1 MTRYAD
7 PQRCPDCLEPI
18 AYGSTSCPSCGLS
31 LEGPLAGRLFQALSS
46 ADDLLLALRATRNVV
61 PAIAANTPGPPETE
75 LVLGPPTTAPHRSR
89 GLSAVSVPKILLGLG
104 AVCLLVAAL
113 VFLAVTWSVM
123 GVAGRTAT
131 LVGFT
136 VIAAGLAAWV
146 AHRDLRAA
154 AESLSLV
161 ALGLLAFD
169 VFGAR
174 DSGWFGDIS
183 TPGFFVVLG
192 AVMLVA
198 GAGAALAVRRTPT
211 GALSAAEV
219 IAALGLGSMTSGQI
233 AGDWFALSAAL
244 TVGTVLA
251 MAGAFAAHHLRLA
264 VLTIGAAAVASL
276 AWVMLVAT
284 SFDRAV
290 SHPSAHEL
298 WLEAEAWPLLASAA
312 IVGGLAVLRFLP
324 TGARV
329 TGLAIA
335 EVIVSSVLLVPFSQ
349 DTSTKLTIAVLVLL
363 AAACALT
370 WFTEKPWS
378 WACSVTTS
386 IGGAWMALVTA
397 QLAALALIRVAE
409 AGAELWG
416 GKLSSRLPQASAVG
430 GDGVSVGG
438 GFGGDN
444 IRFDAD
450 PSAWLLPIVAVAVFG
465 TAIVLA
471 RTLPAGTGL
480 VARFADPVVVIAVA
494 AVVVV
499 ATVALYPVPV
509 WLVLALML
517 LPALVF
523 TSWALHRQSAASLV
537 VGSLFLSGAVATS
550 LHDEWLTAG
559 ALLVALGLSTVVF
572 LRWAQSDVSG
582 TAGALLSLAAA
593 GSVWTW
599 AAIADA
605 DQPWTAL
612 VILLLL
618 GGLVVAAPLSSWLG
632 RHVSEGRFV
641 GVEIGAAFSVV
652 VAALAGGAAAPYA
665 LEATWTAV
673 YLTVAGATVSVM
685 SLLRD
690 DRRSFG
696 WPGGLLL
703 AIASW
708 IRLWDVGVETP
719 EWYTLPSAVVLVVVG
734 LMHLRAHPSAST
746 MTALS
751 PGLALGLVPSLLWV
765 LWDPVTVRSALLGL
779 GCLALV
785 GAGLRLRW
793 TAPVVFAATV
803 GALLVLR
810 HATPI
815 AEAVPRW
822 GLIASAG
829 VILVAVGITWERR
842 IMEARA
848 VAGYVRALR

>member
-18 AYGSTSCPSCGLS
+18 AYGSTSCPSCDLS
-31 LEGPLAGRLFQALSS
+31 LEGPLAGRLFQTLSS

-61 PAIAANTPGPPETE
+61 AASAANTPGPPETE
-75 LVLGPPTTAPHRSR
+75 LVLGPPTSAPRRSG

-146 AHRDLRAA
+146 AQRDLRAA

-192 AVMLVA
+192 AVMVVA

-211 GALSAAEV
+211 GALSATEV
-219 IAALGLGSMTSGQI
+219 IAALGLGSMTAGQI
-233 AGDWFALSAAL
+233 AGDWFALSASL

-264 VLTIGAAAVASL
+264 VLTIGAATVASL
-276 AWVMLVAT
+276 AWVMLAAT

-312 IVGGLAVLRFLP
+312 IVGGLALLRFLP

-329 TGLAIA
+329 SGLAIA

-349 DTSTKLTIAVLVLL
+349 DTSTKLTVAVLVLL
-363 AAACALT
+363 AVACALT
-370 WFTEKPWS
+370 WFTKEPWS
-378 WACSVTTS
+378 WGCAVTAA
-386 IGGAWMALVTA
+386 IGGAWTALVTV
-397 QLAALALIRVAE
+397 QLSVLAFIRVAE
-409 AGAELWG
+409 AGAELWD
-416 GKLSSRLPQASAVG
+416 GKPSSRLPQAG
-430 GDGVSVGG
+430 T

-450 PSAWLLPIVAVAVFG
+450 PAAWLLPIVTLAVFG

-480 VARFADPVVVIAVA
+480 VARFADPVVGVAVA

-499 ATVALYPVPV
+499 ATFALYPVPV
-509 WLVLALML
+509 WLVSALML
-517 LPALVF
+517 LPSMVF
-523 TSWALHRQSAASLV
+523 TSWALHRQSSASLV
-537 VGSLFLSGAVATS
+537 VGSLFLAGAVAIS

-572 LRWAQSDVSG
+572 LRWGQSDVSG
-582 TAGALLSLAAA
+582 TAGVLLALAAA

-618 GGLVVAAPLSSWLG
+618 GGFVVAAPLSSWLG

-641 GVEIGAAFSVV
+641 GVEIGAAFSMV
-652 VAALAGGAAAPYA
+652 VAAQTGVVAAPYSLA
-665 LEATWTAV
+665 ATWTTV

-696 WPGGLLL
+696 WLGGLLL

-793 TAPVVFAATV
+793 TAPVVLAATV

-822 GLIASAG
+822 ALIASAG
-829 VILVAVGITWERR
+829 AILVAVGITWERR
-842 IMEARA
+842 ILEARA

>member
-61 PAIAANTPGPPETE
+61 PATAANTPGPPETE
-75 LVLGPPTTAPHRSR
+75 LVLGPPTAAPHRSR

-146 AHRDLRAA
+146 AQRDLRAA

-183 TPGFFVVLG
+183 TPGFFVALG

-219 IAALGLGSMTSGQI
+219 IAALGLGSITSGQI

-251 MAGAFAAHHLRLA
+251 MAGAFAAYHLRLA

-276 AWVMLVAT
+276 AWVMLAAT

-324 TGARV
+324 AGARG

-349 DTSTKLTIAVLVLL
+349 DTSTKLTIAVVVLL

-378 WACSVTTS
+378 WACSVTTA
-386 IGGAWMALVTA
+386 IGGVWMALVTA
-397 QLAALALIRVAE
+397 QLAALAFLRVAE
-409 AGAELWG
+409 AGAELWD
-416 GKLSSRLPQASAVG
+416 GKPSSRLAQTG
-430 GDGVSVGG
+430 T
-438 GFGGDN
+438 GFGGDT

-450 PSAWLLPIVAVAVFG
+450 PAAWLLPIVAVAVFG

-537 VGSLFLSGAVATS
+537 VGSLFLSGGVAIS

-582 TAGALLSLAAA
+582 SGGVLLSLAAA

-641 GVEIGAAFSVV
+641 GVEIGAAFSMI
-652 VAALAGGAAAPYA
+652 VAALAGVAAAPYA

-673 YLTVAGATVSVM
+673 YLTVAGAAVSVM

-842 IMEARA
+842 MMEARA